1 MASERTVIGVDI
13 GGTKIAAA
21 LLRARLPE
29 PARVRA
35 ADGRRR

>member
-29 PARVRA
+29 PLRVRPSHE
-35 ADGRRR
+35 RRP